1 MPPKTQYTK
10 PSKPFGVSSATKFLG
25 WLQTKRYA
33 SLTRGKTPTK
43 RDTTTCECIR
53 ATTGHNTSTTDNN
66 TSTRGNTIASTR
78 GNTTWRES
86 TPATRGIA
94 LWIGDNTTASDR
106 ENRHFDITNWE
117 NGDCRIKIGL
127 FNSAIKGA
135 GYYFS
140 VLLLIYIYIY
150 ILCTF

>member
-1 MPPKTQYTK
+1 MP
-10 PSKPFGVSSATKFLG
+10 A
-25 WLQTKRYA
+25 
-33 SLTRGKTPTK
+33 TRGKTPTT

-66 TSTRGNTIASTR
+66 TSTRGNIIASTR
-78 GNTTWRES
+78 GNTTRRES

-94 LWIGDNTTASDR
+94 IWTGDNTTAADR
-106 ENRHFDITNWE
+106 ENSHFDITNWD

-127 FNSAIKGA
+127 FNSTIKGP
-135 GYYFS
+135 GYHFS

-150 ILCTF
+150 IIFFLM